1 MPADARKAEGS
12 MNMIRKAIL
21 PVAGFGTR
29 FLPATKTM
37 PKEMLTIVDRPVV
50 EYIVEEARAAG
61 IEHLIFVTGRSKGL
75 IEDHFDRH
83 PELEDVLAATRNGG
97 EADHTLHDLLAP
109 AGSVSFT
116 RQQEAL
122 GLGHA
127 IWCAREIVSN
137 EPFAVLLPDMLHKP
151 RTDGCMTQL
160 VKSYQAGGNYVGVFE
175 VPEQEVTRYGIVAP
189 GGAPSQPTFRI
200 AQMVEKPTCEQA
212 PSRLALS
219 GRYILQPEILG
230 VLAEAQTE
238 DAGEIQLTDAM
249 QKLART
255 QPFIGVRFDGDVFD
269 CGSKLGFLAANISYA
284 LERSDVGD
292 DFRSEIEHIIL
303 GSLPDQVRVSVLHL
317 INT

>member
-1 MPADARKAEGS
+1 
-12 MNMIRKAIL
+12 MNVIRKAIL

-29 FLPATKTM
+29 FLPATKTI

-83 PELEDVLAATRNGG
+83 PELEDVLATARNGG
-97 EADHTLHDLLAP
+97 ETDHAFHDNLAP

-116 RQQEAL
+116 RQQMAL

-127 IWCAREIVSN
+127 IWCARELVSN
-137 EPFAVLLPDMLHKP
+137 EPFAVVLPDMLHKP

-160 VKSYQAGGNYVGVFE
+160 VKAYRPGGNYVGIFE
-175 VPEQEVTRYGIVAP
+175 VPEQDVTRYGIVAP
-189 GGAPSQPTFRI
+189 DDGSSESSFRI
-200 AQMVEKPTCEQA
+200 AQMVEKPTREQA

-219 GRYILQPEILG
+219 GRYILQPEILN
-230 VLAEAQTE
+230 VLAEAQTAE
-238 DAGEIQLTDAM
+238 AGEIRLTDAM
-249 QKLART
+249 RT
-255 QPFIGVRFDGDVFD
+255 LSRFQPFFGVRFDGDVFD
-269 CGSKLGFLAANISYA
+269 CGSKLGFLAANVSYA
-284 LERSDVGD
+284 LERCDVGD
-292 DFRSEIEHIIL
+292 EFRSEIEYIIL

-317 INT
+317 INA

>member
-1 MPADARKAEGS
+1 
-12 MNMIRKAIL
+12 
-21 PVAGFGTR
+21 
-29 FLPATKTM
+29 
-37 PKEMLTIVDRPVV
+37 MLTIVDRPVV

-83 PELEDVLAATRNGG
+83 PELEDVLATRTGG
-97 EADHTLHDLLAP
+97 KADHAVHGLLAP

-116 RQQEAL
+116 RQQVAL

-160 VKSYQAGGNYVGVFE
+160 VNAYQAGGNYVGVFE
-175 VPEQEVTRYGIVAP
+175 APEQEVTRYGIVAP
-189 GGAPSQPTFRI
+189 EGTPSEPTFRI
-200 AQMVEKPTCEQA
+200 AQMVEKPTRERA

-219 GRYILQPEILG
+219 GRYILQPEILS

-238 DAGEIQLTDAM
+238 EAGEIQLTDAM
-249 QKLART
+249 QKLARI

-284 LERSDVGD
+284 LERSDVGAG
-292 DFRSEIEHIIL
+292 FRSEIEHIIL

>member
-1 MPADARKAEGS
+1 
-12 MNMIRKAIL
+12 MNVIRKAIL

-29 FLPATKTM
+29 FLPATKTI

-83 PELEDVLAATRNGG
+83 PELEDVLATTRNDSKTDR
-97 EADHTLHDLLAP
+97 ALQDILAP

-116 RQQEAL
+116 RQQVAL

-127 IWCAREIVSN
+127 IWCARELVSN
-137 EPFAVLLPDMLHKP
+137 EAFAVLLPDMLHKP

-160 VKSYQAGGNYVGVFE
+160 VNAYQPGGNYVGIFE
-175 VPEQEVTRYGIVAP
+175 VPEQDVTRYGIVAP
-189 GGAPSQPTFRI
+189 DGGSSEPTFRI
-200 AQMVEKPTCEQA
+200 AQMVEKPTREQA

-219 GRYILQPEILG
+219 GRYILQPEILNL
-230 VLAEAQTE
+230 LAEAQTAE
-238 DAGEIQLTDAM
+238 ASEIQLTDAM
-249 QKLART
+249 RKLSRF
-255 QPFIGVRFDGDVFD
+255 QPFFGVRFDGDVFD
-269 CGSKLGFLAANISYA
+269 CGSKLGFLAANVSYA
-284 LERSDVGD
+284 LERRDVGD
-292 DFRSEIEHIIL
+292 EFRSEIEYIIF

-317 INT
+317 INA

>member
-1 MPADARKAEGS
+1 MTV
-12 MNMIRKAIL
+12 IRKAIL

-29 FLPATKTM
+29 FLPATKTI

-83 PELEDVLAATRNGG
+83 PELEDVLGGARNGD
-97 EADHTLHDLLAP
+97 EANPALHDALAP

-116 RQQEAL
+116 RQQVAL

-127 IWCAREIVSN
+127 VWCARELVSN

-151 RTDGCMTQL
+151 RTDGCMSQL
-160 VKSYQAGGNYVGVFE
+160 VKAYQSGRNYVGVFE
-175 VPEQEVTRYGIVAP
+175 PPEQDLTRYGVVAP
-189 GGAPSQPTFRI
+189 ESALSERTFSV
-200 AQMVEKPTCEQA
+200 AHMVEKPQPGQA

-219 GRYILQPEILG
+219 GRYILQPEILN
-230 VLAEAQTE
+230 VLAQAQTDQE
-238 DAGEIQLTDAM
+238 AEIQLTEAM
-249 QKLART
+249 RKLAQI
-255 QPFIGVRFDGDVFD
+255 QPFIGVRFDGEVFD

-292 DFRSEIEHIIL
+292 DFRSEIEYIIF

-317 INT
+317 INA